1 MFMELFDGV
10 FIIYK
15 APSEVRI
22 NYDVHPIDIL
32 DIEETDIAKSTVET
46 LYRFKKEYERR
57 IITIEGDIVA
67 ITKLRPI
74 FFEFKDMIEFNAVI
88 QYYCLKLGYDYDI
101 YQSIVDFSN
110 RYTKAVVHVYEPTY
124 DDQYKPIP
132 KRLFSY
138 STQNISEWNPYYLP
152 IETSINHLNREKD
165 FYDKI
170 TFIMRTNLGKIRHF
184 KNAFKEFELL
194 SDSVELY
201 GNNKETIDIIKHNEI
216 FNLGFN
222 SEFSCLLFNYDL
234 VDKLIEKKFL
244 IKGLK
249 TDIEQKDILKEIAKV
264 KEKGV
269 PKYDNESIY
278 KSFFNSGR

>member
-15 APSEVRI
+15 APTEVRI
-22 NYDVHPIDIL
+22 NYDIHPIDIL

-46 LYRFKKEYERR
+46 LYRFKKEFESK
-57 IITIEGDIVA
+57 ITIEGDIFV
-67 ITKLRPI
+67 INKLRPI
-74 FFEFKDMIEFNAVI
+74 FFEFKDMLEFNAVI

-170 TFIMRTNLGKIRHF
+170 TFIMRTNI
-184 KNAFKEFELL
+184 
-194 SDSVELY
+194 
-201 GNNKETIDIIKHNEI
+201 
-216 FNLGFN
+216 
-222 SEFSCLLFNYDL
+222 
-234 VDKLIEKKFL
+234 
-244 IKGLK
+244 
-249 TDIEQKDILKEIAKV
+249 
-264 KEKGV
+264 
-269 PKYDNESIY
+269 
-278 KSFFNSGR
+278 

>member
-67 ITKLRPI
+67 INKLRPI

-138 STQNISEWNPYYLP
+138 STQNIYEWNPYHLH
-152 IETSINHLNREKD
+152 IEKSINHLKIEKD

-249 TDIEQKDILKEIAKV
+249 TDIDQKDILKEIAKV

>member
-1 MFMELFDGV
+1 M
-10 FIIYK
+10 
-15 APSEVRI
+15 RI
-22 NYDVHPIDIL
+22 NYDIHPIDIL

-46 LYRFKKEYERR
+46 LYRFKKESERKIDTEGNIV
-57 IITIEGDIVA
+57 IIN
-67 ITKLRPI
+67 KLRPI

-170 TFIMRTNLGKIRHF
+170 TFIMRTNLGKFRHF

-194 SDSVELY
+194 SDSVELC
-201 GNNKETIDIIKHNEI
+201 GNNTDTIDIIKHNEI

-249 TDIEQKDILKEIAKV
+249 TDIDQKDILKEIAKV

>member
-22 NYDVHPIDIL
+22 NYDIHPIDIL

-46 LYRFKKEYERR
+46 LYRFKKESERK
-57 IITIEGDIVA
+57 INAEGDIVV
-67 ITKLRPI
+67 INKLRPI
-74 FFEFKDMIEFNAVI
+74 FFEFMLEFNAVI

-170 TFIMRTNLGKIRHF
+170 TFIMRTNLGKFRHF

-194 SDSVELY
+194 SDSVELC
-201 GNNKETIDIIKHNEI
+201 GNNTDTIDIIKHNEI

-249 TDIEQKDILKEIAKV
+249 TDILKEIAKV
-264 KEKGV
+264 QEKGV

>member
-22 NYDVHPIDIL
+22 NYDIHPIDIL

-46 LYRFKKEYERR
+46 LYRFKNESEKY
-57 IITIEGDIVA
+57 IYLEGDIVVVN
-67 ITKLRPI
+67 KLRPI
-74 FFEFKDMIEFNAVI
+74 FFEFKDMLEFNAVI

-170 TFIMRTNLGKIRHF
+170 TFIMRTNLGKISYF
-184 KNAFKEFELL
+184 KNKFKEFNLL
-194 SDSVELY
+194 SDSVVLY
-201 GNNKETIDIIKHNEI
+201 NTTTIKHNEV